1 MTLYWA
7 TMADDEPQTAAT
19 GPDESPPDNP
29 LYNLYRQYIGE
40 PEEETDVYLGF
51 GLFFGGI
58 VVGIVALL
66 LTVVSFTS
74 FEAGTDPF
82 WNWTRIAYALGMLS
96 LPATITGIVV
106 LLPVERRA
114 VYASA
119 AGGVIDLAAVVWFV
133 SVYPG
138 QWNEYGVGATLG
150 VISLYALGLVLVV
163 GSTGAALVADQL
175 ERYRKP
181 GPADIE
187 PMEEDEPE
195 EEESI
200 SDAEIQADIDQA
212 MSGVDLSWG
221 GVEKSQNRRL
231 QFSVDEEMD
240 TSAFSQQSAKVTR
253 SQGVDSQI
261 QNLKAMKG
269 GEKKTATSNTTVDDQ
284 TQKLKELRE
293 RRQREEQR
301 KSEESSSIAAATGA
315 NGGFIARIKRA
326 LGLN

>member
-1 MTLYWA
+1 
-7 TMADDEPQTAAT
+7 MADEESPTAAT

-29 LYNLYRQYIGE
+29 LYNLYREYIGE

-58 VVGIVALL
+58 VVGVVALL
-66 LTVVSFTS
+66 LTVISFTS

-114 VYASA
+114 VYAST
-119 AGGVIDLAAVVWFV
+119 AGSLVDLAAVGWFV

-175 ERYRKP
+175 ERYQKP

-187 PMEEDEPE
+187 PVQEEEEPE
-195 EEESI
+195 ESYSE
-200 SDAEIQADIDQA
+200 AEIQSDIDQA

-221 GVEKSQNRRL
+221 GVEKSESRRL
-231 QFSVDEEMD
+231 QFDVDEEMD
-240 TSAFSQQSAKVTR
+240 SSAFSQQSANVTR

-269 GEKKTATSNTTVDDQ
+269 GEKKTATSSSTVDDQ
-284 TQKLKELRE
+284 TQKLKQLRE

-301 KSEESSSIAAATGA
+301 KSEESTSIAAATGGG
-315 NGGFIARIKRA
+315 GGFVARVKRA
-326 LGLN
+326 LGLS